1 MIAKI
6 ISNKRSS
13 QVVSELLIRGR
24 KINIYTVFIT
34 QVYVPVRKDVKLKML
49 DQISE

>member
-6 ISNKRSS
+6 ISNKRSN
-13 QVVSELLIRGR
+13 QLVSELLIRGR

-34 QVYVPVRKDVKLKML
+34 QVYVPVRKDVRLDIRVKML
-49 DQISE
+49 D

>member
-6 ISNKRSS
+6 ISNKRSN
-13 QVVSELLIRGR
+13 QVSELLIRGR

-34 QVYVPVRKDVKLKML
+34 QVYVPVRKDAKLKML
-49 DQISE
+49 D